1 MNTTPPAQRD
11 ENHALIDI
19 PKPIFDLVHRMIQA
33 MRLNSGILTYDVFG
47 YDVERNLA
55 AVLFRHKDVTEEKR
69 PKVRQVYALIGVD
82 DGKVFGDFIRIIPPR
97 IPRIDEM
104 PPEKVVKWAESEL
117 FQVSISELDKIIR
130 QGNLALIPTRV
141 LPGDVIYKI
150 TSLPI
155 YDDSYVRSMTLD
167 NSYRVSV
174 RGGLYETE
182 SGFLY
187 VDGTIEVVH
196 TKGQYD
202 TLRTKGLYKVVLVH
216 HPKSPEWIRD
226 VLLMLRP
233 HMMRSHFLRL

>member
-1 MNTTPPAQRD
+1 MNITSTAQRD

-33 MRLNSGILTYDVFG
+33 MRLNSGILTYDVLG

-55 AVLFRHKDVTEEKR
+55 AVLFQHKYVTEEKR
-69 PKVRQVYALIGVD
+69 LRVRHVYTLIGVD

-97 IPRIDEM
+97 IPHIDEM
-104 PPEKVVKWAESEL
+104 PPEKVVKWAESDL
-117 FQVSISELDKIIR
+117 FQVPISELDKIIY
-130 QGNLALIPTRV
+130 QGNLALIPTRII
-141 LPGDVIYKI
+141 PDDGISKI

-155 YDDSYVRSMTLD
+155 YDDRYVRSVTLD

-174 RGGLYETE
+174 RGGLYENTF
-182 SGFLY
+182 GFF

-202 TLRTKGLYKVVLVH
+202 TVRTKGLYKVVVVH
-216 HPKSPEWIRD
+216 HPESPEWIRD
-226 VLLMLRP
+226 VLLTIRP
-233 HMMRSHFLRL
+233 RMMRSHFLRL